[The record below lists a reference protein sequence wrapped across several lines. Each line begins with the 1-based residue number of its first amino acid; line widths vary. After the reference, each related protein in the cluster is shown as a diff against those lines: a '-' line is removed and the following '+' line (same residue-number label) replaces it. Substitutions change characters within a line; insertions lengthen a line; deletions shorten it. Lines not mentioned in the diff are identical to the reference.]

1 MQSSP
6 TSRPAASASDTRP
19 PIKLKRGS
27 VACKRSV
34 PPSTHTPHTPSNALQ
49 MPPPPQQVCPR
60 ERRPALRELQRRRR
74 CSRRRVV
81 RARLRDPRLCR
92 VLRGTDAVCSRGG
105 ARTLPTARRVA
116 VALCGAAR
124 RCFACPNAHL
134 IVAQF
139 RRKRLKL
146 ADRPER
152 RAGSRCA
159 ALRLSIRPL
168 PLRLTTRHPKSP
180 HRPEDRVRV
189 CANLASVSDS

>member
-49 MPPPPQQVCPR
+49 MPPPPQQVRPR

-105 ARTLPTARRVA
+105 ARTLPTARQVIP
-116 VALCGAAR
+116 CAAR
-124 RCFACPNAHL
+124 HRAFLPARTL
-134 IVAQF
+134 ISSCSSAGKGSSSQTGLSA
-139 RRKRLKL
+139 RL
-146 ADRPER
+146 APG
-152 RAGSRCA
+152 APCSVSRSA
-159 ALRLSIRPL
+159 P

-180 HRPEDRVRV
+180 HRTEDRVRV

>member
-49 MPPPPQQVCPR
+49 MPPPPQQVRPR

-134 IVAQF
+134 IAQF

-146 ADRPER
+146 SDRPER
-152 RAGSRCA
+152 QAGSRCA
-159 ALRLSIRPL
+159 ALRLSIRP
-168 PLRLTTRHPKSP
+168 PAPSHHTAPKVSSSSRRQSP
-180 HRPEDRVRV
+180 GMRQPRI
-189 CANLASVSDS
+189 CI